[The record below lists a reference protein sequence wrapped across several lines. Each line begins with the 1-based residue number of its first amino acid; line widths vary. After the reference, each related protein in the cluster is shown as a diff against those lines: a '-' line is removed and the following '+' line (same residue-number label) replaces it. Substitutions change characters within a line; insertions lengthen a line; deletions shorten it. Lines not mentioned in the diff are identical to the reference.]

1 MARTNGFIRSRV
13 DSNELNDEDSSKS
26 DRLPSPAL
34 AVIAAA
40 AGGGNGSEIVPFNNS
55 NTIISKTLSTTS
67 NSNGNLDLENNNSDN
82 IPDAD
87 IGGED
92 QLDTVLLDLDV
103 EDGGEESN
111 SMAKNE
117 SVSSIELNTIN
128 SSNHANTNTNTSIIR
143 EGLSHVNDPKY
154 KLFRWS
160 NIV

>member
-1 MARTNGFIRSRV
+1 M
-13 DSNELNDEDSSKS
+13 NDEDSSKS
-26 DRLPSPAL
+26 ERLPSPAL

-55 NTIISKTLSTTS
+55 NTIISKTLSTASIISSTIA

-117 SVSSIELNTIN
+117 SISSIELNTIN
-128 SSNHANTNTNTSIIR
+128 SSNTNTNTSIIR

>member
-1 MARTNGFIRSRV
+1 M
-13 DSNELNDEDSSKS
+13 NDEDSSKS

-40 AGGGNGSEIVPFNNS
+40 AGGGNNSSENVPFNSS
-55 NTIISKTLSTTS
+55 NTIMSKPLSTASIISSTIT
-67 NSNGNLDLENNNSDN
+67 NSNGNLDLENNNSGNVQDVE
-82 IPDAD
+82 I
-87 IGGED
+87 GED

-103 EDGGEESN
+103 GDGDGDEESN
-111 SMAKNE
+111 STAKNG
-117 SVSSIELNTIN
+117 SIGSIELNSIN
-128 SSNHANTNTNTSIIR
+128 SGNHANTNTNASNSIIR

>member
-1 MARTNGFIRSRV
+1 LARTNGFIRSRV

>member
-1 MARTNGFIRSRV
+1 M
-13 DSNELNDEDSSKS
+13 NDEDSSKS

-55 NTIISKTLSTTS
+55 NTIISKTLSTASIISSTIA

-117 SVSSIELNTIN
+117 SISSIELNTIN